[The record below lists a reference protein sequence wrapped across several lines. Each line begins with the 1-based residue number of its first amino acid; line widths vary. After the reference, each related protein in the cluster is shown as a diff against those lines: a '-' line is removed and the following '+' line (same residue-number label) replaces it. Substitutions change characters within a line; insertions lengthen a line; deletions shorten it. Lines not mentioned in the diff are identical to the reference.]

1 MNGGIIKG
9 MSLQILPRYV
19 KENYGY
25 RPFQLKIIEAVKNG
39 NDNLIIVDAPVG
51 AGKSFVMRK
60 LLEEKI
66 FERSPIIF
74 LYPTKILME
83 AQISSIKRELEDN
96 IRIWPYE
103 KFEPHKTNLFLY
115 STDSLVKYMKLNNLE
130 KIGEKGELLYRLFI
144 DIQWQ
149 SKSGAVVT
157 SPDVLYLLV
166 KGTYTNSKK
175 ILNCLQNALI
185 IFDEFHCYYGL
196 NTFSFLMEELLSK
209 IANKIILLSATP
221 IFSEELNELTKK
233 YDSIFITFDTSI
245 GNDKDV
251 CFNYGLDTQIFSFKI
266 SDLDL
271 CEKFLI
277 EKLKELKFPAAIIFD
292 SIFRLRHIE
301 KRFKNNSIFNSIKI
315 VEWSGMKKSENFD
328 LDSKTLV
335 LGTSSI
341 EVGIDMNF
349 KSLIFEATY
358 WPSAIQRLGRVGRRE
373 KSEAVIFTRKDFTP
387 FIEKNILERNEFEN
401 ILKEVLNDPKEEM
414 GDDFLFRGQSFKFL
428 IYDEDLKESFIYNE
442 NVFAMYEIHDFIDD
456 WQQKTEKEKKEILI
470 NEFGIE
476 EEKAR
481 DIILYDKILPI
492 WGLLKGKIKDN
503 YEFLSCGDIIYPTKN
518 RKELHIKGFVFYGV

>member
-1 MNGGIIKG
+1 MNKEINI
-9 MSLQILPRYV
+9 QILPRYV
-19 KENYGY
+19 KENKGY
-25 RPFQLKIIEAVKNG
+25 RPFQREIIETVKNSD
-39 NDNLIIVDAPVG
+39 NNLIIAEAPVG

-66 FERSPIIF
+66 FQRSPIVF

-83 AQISSIKRELEDN
+83 AQVSSIKRELKEN
-96 IRIWPYE
+96 VRIWPYE

-115 STDSLVKYMKLNNLE
+115 STDSLVQYIKENNLD
-130 KIGEKGELLYRLFI
+130 KIKEKGELLYRLFT

-166 KGTYTNSKK
+166 KGFYINSNK
-175 ILNCLQNALI
+175 ILNHLQNSLI
-185 IFDEFHCYYGL
+185 VFDEFHCYYGL
-196 NTFSFLMEELLSK
+196 NTFSFLIEELLLKSK

-221 IFSEELNELTKK
+221 ILSEELNELTTK
-233 YDSIFITFDTSI
+233 YNPIFITFGNSI
-245 GNDKDV
+245 GNDKDT
-251 CFNYGLDTQIFSFKI
+251 CFNYQLNTEIISFKI
-266 SDLDL
+266 SDLNQ

-277 EKLKELKFPAAIIFD
+277 EKLKNIKFPAAIIFD

-301 KRFKNNSIFNSIKI
+301 KRFKNNSKFNNIRL
-315 VEWSGMKKSENFD
+315 VEWSGMKKDEKLY
-328 LDSKTLV
+328 LDNKTLV

-358 WPSAIQRLGRVGRRE
+358 WPSAIQRLGRVGRKE
-373 KSEAVIFTRKDFTP
+373 EGEVIIFTRKDFKP
-387 FIEKNILERNEFEN
+387 FIKKNIFERYEFEN
-401 ILKEVLNDPKEEM
+401 ILKEVLNNPKEEI
-414 GDDFLFRGQSFKFL
+414 GDDISFRGQSFKFL

-442 NVFAMYEIHDFIDD
+442 NIFAMYEINDFIDD
-456 WQQKTEKEKKEILI
+456 WQQRDENEKIKILN

-476 EEKAR
+476 KEKVN
-481 DIILYDKILPI
+481 DIILYDKILPL
-492 WGLLKGKIKDN
+492 WGLLKGKIKKN
-503 YEFLSCGDIIYPTKN
+503 YEFLSGRDIIYPTQD
-518 RKELHIKGFVFYGV
+518 RKELHIKGFVFYRA